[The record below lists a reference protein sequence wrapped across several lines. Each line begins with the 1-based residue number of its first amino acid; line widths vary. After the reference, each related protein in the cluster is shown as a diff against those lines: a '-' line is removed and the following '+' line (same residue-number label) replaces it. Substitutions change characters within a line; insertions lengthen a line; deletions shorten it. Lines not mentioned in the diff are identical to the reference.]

1 MATVVALGLE
11 VEFPAAVG
19 SVLFMEATCWREEE
33 EEGWRD
39 EDYVTKLLLVVIVV
53 VCFFFFRY
61 TYYKSPDLFNTIQ
74 INYQSF
80 TPRNLPEQNCHLAH

>member
-1 MATVVALGLE
+1 MAMVVALGLE

-39 EDYVTKLLLVVIVV
+39 EDYVIKLLLVVLLLL
-53 VCFFFFRY
+53 FFFV
-61 TYYKSPDLFNTIQ
+61 LFFLNTLITKVQIYLNTIQ
-74 INYQSF
+74 INY
-80 TPRNLPEQNCHLAH
+80 